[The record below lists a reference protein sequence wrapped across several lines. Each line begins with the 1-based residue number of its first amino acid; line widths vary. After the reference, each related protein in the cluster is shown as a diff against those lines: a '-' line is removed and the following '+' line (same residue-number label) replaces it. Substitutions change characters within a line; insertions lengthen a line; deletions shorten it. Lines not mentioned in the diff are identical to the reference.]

1 MPDNSYWQERQEQ
14 KYLIAEKKIDAYYE
28 GLKRSFEQAKKE
40 IHSVI
45 ADFYMRYA
53 DENGLTFTEAQK
65 ALSKAEIGSLKAF
78 ISKVNRH
85 MGEYSQE
92 LNNMSIKARMS
103 PYQATEMQID
113 AILQELYTI
122 EYKIKGEE
130 LFKEIYE
137 DSYYRTWFNIDQ
149 YHGFH
154 QEFAQIASSV
164 VEELVKYPF
173 NGANFSSR
181 LWKQKDH
188 MLQRLNESLT
198 TMLVQGKNP
207 KTLSDGF
214 SKAFGTKEFEA
225 YRLLHT
231 EGSFMSEQ
239 GTLAAYKEDGVDRY
253 QFLATLDGKTSDICR
268 EADGEIYEVERA
280 VVGVNYPPLHNFCR
294 STTVPYYEDG
304 VGGARAARDPV
315 TGKPYKVPADMTY
328 KNWHTEYIAGN
339 PEAVLTEQKWKNR
352 YTDKK
357 QYEKYKEILGV
368 DAPKTFDSF
377 QNLKYTETEKWAEIK
392 DRYDNTRL
400 GKYLQNQFAYTYNGE
415 KLFIPNNTIFEAT
428 RVIAGGKSKT
438 PLRVK
443 EKLSEKYGG
452 TPEDWVK
459 RVGKIE
465 SDNYVFD
472 MHWYELKGKQ
482 YEMKLKN
489 RGEKK

>member
-1 MPDNSYWQERQEQ
+1 MPDSYWQERQEQ
-14 KYLIAEKKIDAYYE
+14 KYLIAEKKIEAYYE
-28 GLKRSFEQAKKE
+28 GLKKSFEQAKRE

-85 MGEYSQE
+85 IGEYNQE
-92 LNNMSIKARMS
+92 LNNMSVRARITR
-103 PYQATEMQID
+103 YQALEKQID
-113 AILQELYTI
+113 AILQQLYAV
-122 EYKIKGEE
+122 EYQSKGADVFHEV
-130 LFKEIYE
+130 YS

-154 QEFAQIASSV
+154 QEFAQIIPGT

-207 KTLSDGF
+207 KTLSDSF
-214 SKAFGTKEFEA
+214 SKMFGTKEFEA

-239 GTLAAYKEDGVDRY
+239 GTLAAYKEDGVDKY

-268 EADGEIYEVERA
+268 EADGEVYEVDKA

-294 STTVPYYEDG
+294 STTVPHYEDG
-304 VGGARAARDPV
+304 FSGTRAARDSV

-328 KNWHTEYIAGN
+328 KDWHKEYIAGN
-339 PEAVLTEQKWKNR
+339 PEAVLAEQRWKNR
-352 YTDKK
+352 HADKK
-357 QYEKYKEILGV
+357 QHEKYKEILGA
-368 DAPKTFDSF
+368 DAPKSFDSF
-377 QNLKYTETEKWAEIK
+377 QSLKYNKAEEWGGLK

-400 GKYLQNQFAYTYNGE
+400 GKYLQSQFDYTYNGE
-415 KLFIPNNTIFEAT
+415 KLFIPKDTVFEAT
-428 RVIAGGKSKT
+428 RVIAGGKNKT
-438 PLRVK
+438 PLRAK
-443 EKLSEKYGG
+443 DKLSDKYGG
-452 TPEDWVK
+452 APDDWIK
-459 RVGKIE
+459 KVGKIE

-472 MHWYELKGKQ
+472 MHWYELSGKQ

-489 RGEKK
+489 RGEKR